1 LVCTDTCEEEQAMSK
16 RSYLFAL
23 ALALLVVGVAGAQ
36 YPLLDM
42 AADRVIQKY
51 QQATCEQLWEQ
62 RGKPKTQEEQDV
74 IQFLRNDPQMR
85 TVFINRVAAPV
96 ANKMFECG
104 MIP

>member
-1 LVCTDTCEEEQAMSK
+1 MSK
-16 RSYLFAL
+16 RTYLFAL

-36 YPLLDM
+36 YPILDM

-62 RGKPKTQEEQDV
+62 KGKPKTQEEQDV